1 MAKSKGGQ
9 YDGKNV
15 AHRLETS
22 VRHDQ
27 RAREEHDTNLTQMP
41 FIKKVDVYFYEG
53 KASESHRE
61 YTIHVVLKT
70 PILFNVFK
78 KVIMS
83 KLRGVIIE

>member
-1 MAKSKGGQ
+1 MVNDKGGR

-22 VRHDQ
+22 VRHDI
-27 RAREEHDTNLTQMP
+27 RAREEHDENLTQMP
-41 FIKKVDVYFYEG
+41 FIKKVNVYFYEG
-53 KASESHRE
+53 KDSDAHRE

-70 PILFNVFK
+70 PILFKVFK